1 MNILKEFGK
10 GALKVTTITAKTTVK
25 GVQLAAKG
33 TKKTVIDNPKR
44 NRESKDIT
52 TKAREEYV
60 AFESAFMLSK
70 GRFELKSK
78 ELYNKQKELINTH
91 ILRLEQLY
99 KYSQELDEDN
109 KILNVIQ
116 NNHQNYD
123 FYDVNNTNLFDKSTN
138 SILFPGIL
146 AGTVASGA
154 TVSLISL
161 LGTASTGTAI
171 ASLHGSAAVN
181 ATLAALG
188 GGSIATGGGGI
199 IGGIVTL
206 GGIFVIPAIIASA
219 FIWNNKVETNYNQAI
234 DYKEKVEQTI
244 ARLKRAIINLET
256 SCEIFQHYI
265 FITEMLIKNVNLL
278 NNLFESSMLLNK
290 EYDTIRQLCIKAH
303 DCANQLQNIKIL
315 NNNDEL
321 NPSLMNELNVVYNK
335 INILQFDIGF
345 IMHYKKQSELFND
358 FVHISKVKIYFDSEI
373 REQFLKVFKEARYDI
388 YIVSP
393 WISNWVIKD
402 EFLSYLKSVLYRNVN
417 IHIVCGYK
425 RNTQDK
431 LFISTQENANILRQ
445 KFQTKLL
452 DINSHVNTH
461 SKIIICD
468 NKYYISGSFNFLSFQ
483 GKYTPNTRQETVV
496 YNEDKIILE
505 KIKKH
510 YFK

>member
-1 MNILKEFGK
+1 MSILKEFGK
-10 GALKVTTITAKTTVK
+10 GALKVTNITAKTTAK
-25 GVQLAAKG
+25 GIQLAAKG
-33 TKKTVIDNPKR
+33 TKKTIIDNPKL
-44 NRESKDIT
+44 NKESKDIV

-60 AFESAFMLSK
+60 AAEATFKLSK
-70 GRFELKSK
+70 ERFEQKSK

-109 KILNVIQ
+109 KTLNVIR

-123 FYDVNNTNLFDKSTN
+123 FYDIQSSDFSDKTINSVLFSGVLT
-138 SILFPGIL
+138 
-146 AGTVASGA
+146 GTVASGA
-154 TVSLISL
+154 TISLVSL

-171 ASLHGSAAVN
+171 ASLHGSAAIN

-199 IGGIVTL
+199 IGGIATL
-206 GGIFVIPAIIASA
+206 GGIFVIPAVVASA
-219 FIWNNKVETNYNQAI
+219 FIWNNKVEESHKQAI
-234 DYKEKVEQTI
+234 NYKEQVEQSVT
-244 ARLKRAIINLET
+244 RLKQATINLEV

-265 FITEMLIKNVNLL
+265 FITETLIKNVNLL
-278 NNLFESSMLLNK
+278 NNLFENNMLLNE

-303 DCANQLQNIKIL
+303 DCANQLQGIKIL
-315 NNNDEL
+315 INNDKL
-321 NPSLMNELNVVYNK
+321 NPSLMNELNIIYNK

-345 IMHYKKQSELFND
+345 VMHYKKQSELFND

-373 REQFLKVFKEARYDI
+373 REQFLKVFKEAKHDI

-402 EFLSYLKSVLYRNVN
+402 EFLSYLKSALYRNVN

-445 KFQTKLL
+445 KFRTKLL

-496 YNEDKIILE
+496 YNEDKIILK
-505 KIKKH
+505 KIKEH

>member
-1 MNILKEFGK
+1 MSILKEFGK
-10 GALKVTTITAKTTVK
+10 GALKVTTITAKTTAK
-25 GVQLAAKG
+25 GVQLAVKG
-33 TKKTVIDNPKR
+33 AKKTVIDNPKL
-44 NRESKDIT
+44 NKESKDIT

-60 AFESAFMLSK
+60 AAEATFKSSK
-70 GRFELKSK
+70 ERFEQKSK

-99 KYSQELDEDN
+99 KYSQELDKDN
-109 KILNVIQ
+109 KTLSVIQ

-123 FYDVNNTNLFDKSTN
+123 FHDIQNSNFDDKSIN
-138 SILFPGIL
+138 SVLFSGVL
-146 AGTVASGA
+146 TGTVASGA
-154 TVSLISL
+154 TISLVSL

-206 GGIFVIPAIIASA
+206 GGIFVIPAVVASA
-219 FIWNNKVETNYNQAI
+219 FIWNNKVEESHKQAI
-234 DYKEKVEQTI
+234 DYKEQVEQSI
-244 ARLKRAIINLET
+244 IRLKQAIINLET

-265 FITEMLIKNVNLL
+265 FITETLIKNVNLL
-278 NNLFESSMLLNK
+278 NNLFESNMLLNK

-303 DCANQLQNIKIL
+303 DYANQLQNIKIL
-315 NNNDEL
+315 NGNDKL
-321 NPSLMNELNVVYNK
+321 NPSLMNELNVIYNK

-358 FVHISKVKIYFDSEI
+358 FAHISKVKIYFDSEI
-373 REQFLKVFKEARYDI
+373 REQFLKVFKEAKHDI

-402 EFLSYLKSVLYRNVN
+402 EFLSYLKSALYRNVN

-425 RNTQDK
+425 RNAKDD

-445 KFQTKLL
+445 KFQTKSL
-452 DINSHVNTH
+452 DINSYVNTH

-468 NKYYISGSFNFLSFQ
+468 DKYYISGSFNFLSFQ
-483 GKYTPNTRQETVV
+483 GKYTPNTRQETVT
-496 YNEDKIILE
+496 YNEDKTILK
-505 KIKKH
+505 KIKEH